1 MGILEDDIARVRAAT
16 DIVAVISE
24 HVALKRVGR
33 SYSGLCPFHG
43 EKSPS
48 FSVSP
53 EKGIYHCFGCQAK
66 GDVITFLREVE
77 HLDFSSAVEKLAA
90 KANITLN
97 YDNEAASKDRIKR
110 TKLLEATERAA
121 EWYHQRL
128 LTSPDAAPARKYL
141 RSRGYDGEAIRRFR
155 IGWAPEGWDTLCKAL
170 NLPADVA
177 RDTGLGYVSKI
188 GKLNDFFQSRI
199 LFPIFDAQGLPIAFG
214 GRKMPSADGPKYKNS
229 SETKLYSKSRVL
241 YGLNWAKASIV
252 EQGEVIVCEG
262 YTDVIAFHRSGL
274 PRAVATCGT
283 ALADE
288 HFQILKN
295 FARRIVLAYDA
306 DGAGQNAAEKFYAW
320 ERKYEIDLFVVALP
334 PGEDPAELAQR
345 DPERLAAAVRDAQPF
360 LRFRLERLLAK
371 ANLAS
376 LEGRARAFEAAIAI
390 AFEHP
395 SAVVREQYLN
405 DVAMRCQVSSETVS
419 AVLADPAKY
428 LPSSPAA
435 KSAARPA
442 SRPSSGGAPSSSL
455 SGRSGREQ
463 TFASR
468 PAVAPTSSAAPSSL
482 AATASSRPSNRPS
495 NDEPRHEMAEGR
507 SVANEPPEAA
517 PPIDDSWA
525 PSDGGYEPFDGGPRG
540 RQGSGRSSFEPSP
553 RYGGFSSGRRPGGS
567 SNGAQNGPTNG
578 YGRPGPQGRGSSSSS
593 SASRLGGRASSAS
606 LVAKAAFDH
615 SRGAEL
621 EVLRWV
627 LADPGR
633 VLPRLESN
641 LFVDPIHQAA
651 FALAVEQPDLP
662 AAAELVAERGDDP
675 EDTKALD
682 LLFRLAVEQPTHEPD
697 DAVSRIVGNATAR
710 AIADLAAQAAAGV
723 TDHRVDVSAM
733 AQLKLLQSRLHDTE
747 ASVRSETLDLLV
759 PWLAAWGQRT

>member
-1 MGILEDDIARVRAAT
+1 MGILEEDIARVRAAT
-16 DIVAVISE
+16 DVVAVISE

-33 SYSGLCPFHG
+33 NYSGLCPFHG

-53 EKGIYHCFGCQAK
+53 EKGTYYCFGCQAK

-77 HLDFSSAVEKLAA
+77 HLDFSAAVEKLAS
-90 KANITLN
+90 KANLTLT
-97 YDNEAASKDRIKR
+97 YDNEAATKDRVKR
-110 TKLLEATERAA
+110 TRLLDATVRAA
-121 EWYHQRL
+121 DWYHQRL

-141 RSRGYDGEAIRRFR
+141 RSRGYDGDAIRRFQL
-155 IGWAPEGWDTLCKAL
+155 GWAPDGWDTLCKSL

-199 LFPIFDAQGLPIAFG
+199 LFPIFDTQGQPIAFG
-214 GRKMPSADGPKYKNS
+214 GRKMPTADGPKYKNS

-241 YGLNWAKASIV
+241 YGLNWAKSSIV

-345 DPERLAAAVRDAQPF
+345 DPDRLAAAVRDAQPY
-360 LRFRLERLLAK
+360 LRFRLERLLTK

-376 LEGRARAFEAAIAI
+376 LEGRARAFEAAVAI

-405 DVAMRCQVSSETVS
+405 DVALRCQVSSETVS
-419 AVLADPAKY
+419 AVLADPANY
-428 LPSSPAA
+428 LPGATSGSNTNG
-435 KSAARPA
+435 A
-442 SRPSSGGAPSSSL
+442 SRRANTSGGSRPLRSSSI
-455 SGRSGREQ
+455 GANRNGREQ
-463 TFASR
+463 TFTSR
-468 PAVAPTSSAAPSSL
+468 PVSPPPHGA
-482 AATASSRPSNRPS
+482 
-495 NDEPRHEMAEGR
+495 NDSTTPAGGKPANGRSPLNQEPRVDDGR
-507 SVANEPPEAA
+507 GRAIANAPDESA
-517 PPIDDSWA
+517 PPIDDLSGRFDGDADQFVGTRRASGQVPFDSNRVGPSSGWRPDDRGAGHSRKAPPQA
-525 PSDGGYEPFDGGPRG
+525 PSG
-540 RQGSGRSSFEPSP
+540 
-553 RYGGFSSGRRPGGS
+553 
-567 SNGAQNGPTNG
+567 
-578 YGRPGPQGRGSSSSS
+578 
-593 SASRLGGRASSAS
+593 ASRLSGRASSAS
-606 LVAKAAFDH
+606 LMAKAASDH

-633 VLPRLESN
+633 VLPWLEST
-641 LFVDPIHQAA
+641 LFVDPVHQAA
-651 FALAVEQPDLP
+651 FALAVEEPDLP
-662 AAAELVAERGDDP
+662 AAAALVAERGDDP
-675 EDTKALD
+675 DDSKALD

-697 DAVSRIVGNATAR
+697 DAVSRVVGNATTR

-723 TDHRVDVSAM
+723 DDQRVDLSAM
-733 AQLKLLQSRLHDTE
+733 ANLKLLQSRLHDSDQATR
-747 ASVRSETLDLLV
+747 AETLDLLV
-759 PWLAAWGQRT
+759 PWLTAWGQRT

>member
-16 DIVAVISE
+16 DVVAVISE

-33 SYSGLCPFHG
+33 NYSGLCPFHG

-53 EKGIYHCFGCQAK
+53 EKGTYYCFGCQAK

-77 HLDFSSAVEKLAA
+77 HLDFSSAVEKLAS

-110 TKLLEATERAA
+110 TKLLEATELAA

-128 LTSPDAAPARKYL
+128 LTGADAAPARKYL

-214 GRKMPSADGPKYKNS
+214 GRKMPAAEGPKYKNS

-241 YGLNWAKASIV
+241 YGLNWAKANIV

-419 AVLADPAKY
+419 AVLADPGRY
-428 LPSSPAA
+428 LPSSSSSPS
-435 KSAARPA
+435 SAARNAGRTANGAGTVRA
-442 SRPSSGGAPSSSL
+442 SSTSSL
-455 SGRSGREQ
+455 SGRNGREQ

-468 PAVAPTSSAAPSSL
+468 PAARPSLTAAPSQ
-482 AATASSRPSNRPS
+482 AAPTAPSRPPHRP
-495 NDEPRHEMAEGR
+495 NNEEPRGEFGEGR
-507 SVANEPPEAA
+507 SVANEPPEEA
-517 PPIDDSWA
+517 PPVDSWG
-525 PSDGGYEPFDGGPRG
+525 PSDGGYEAFEGAPRA
-540 RQGSGRSSFEPSP
+540 RQGSGRASFEPSTQN
-553 RYGGFSSGRRPGGS
+553 GGLASGRRPDGYS
-567 SNGAQNGPTNG
+567 NG
-578 YGRPGPQGRGSSSSS
+578 YGRPGPQGRRSS
-593 SASRLGGRASSAS
+593 SASSSASSSRSGGRASSAS

-641 LFVDPIHQAA
+641 LFVDPVHQAA
-651 FALAVEQPDLP
+651 FALAVEEPDLP
-662 AAAELVAERGDDP
+662 AAAQLVAERGDDP
-675 EDTKALD
+675 QDTLALD

-747 ASVRSETLDLLV
+747 ASVRTETLDLLV